1 MRISDWSSD
10 VCSSDLFS
18 PGFAVGGR
26 RPAAGAGYDRRDLDQ
41 FHAAARR
48 LWLGNTGAADS
59 VHGVYGHG
67 DPRFATEPVMNVSPV
82 ELIEV
87 GPRGGLQNESVPV
100 TTATTPQPVHTRPAP
115 GPPSTELT
123 PL

>member
-67 DPRFATEPVMNVSPV
+67 DHRFATEPVIDRKSGVVGKSVSV
-82 ELIEV
+82 SVDL
-87 GPRGGLQNESVPV
+87 GGGRIIKKKNRESKE
-100 TTATTPQPVHTRPAP
+100 QIIKK
-115 GPPSTELT
+115 E
-123 PL
+123 